1 MIDFKRHVNDLKN
14 IKKQQYDYI
23 HIKGDG
29 WYYVVSPDVFSN
41 AVFVVFDDCV
51 KGEFFFEINPFDY
64 SPEDFKKINEL
75 NTLLVYNIKQNNIGL
90 DAEILYN
97 YILDKRKRLGT
108 VKRLINYNH
117 DNNYNILVP
126 SDLNPF
132 DFPPDVYKKLTAND
146 VAYII
151 KTQPLYKSELET
163 ERYGNHV
170 INGSYPPP
178 LKIFRVKYIWADYY
192 VLHLSQQP

>member
-97 YILDKRKRLGT
+97 YILDKRKRWGSTAVYLT
-108 VKRLINYNH
+108 PYIVNKNTLLIFG
-117 DNNYNILVP
+117 DN
-126 SDLNPF
+126 
-132 DFPPDVYKKLTAND
+132 
-146 VAYII
+146 
-151 KTQPLYKSELET
+151 
-163 ERYGNHV
+163 
-170 INGSYPPP
+170 INE
-178 LKIFRVKYIWADYY
+178 
-192 VLHLSQQP
+192 H

>member
-1 MIDFKRHVNDLKN
+1 MSTNFKIKLTDINFQTPKN
-14 IKKQQYDYI
+14 QDIIRNQI
-23 HIKGDG
+23 LHTNLNLIVDG
-29 WYYVVSPDVFSN
+29 LRIP
-41 AVFVVFDDCV
+41 
-51 KGEFFFEINPFDY
+51 
-64 SPEDFKKINEL
+64 KI
-75 NTLLVYNIKQNNIGL
+75 
-90 DAEILYN
+90 
-97 YILDKRKRLGT
+97 GT